1 MSFFSHVLLWD
12 SYGKSL
18 DPVLRA
24 GVTFFLKHPGPVTAV
39 YWERDGAHYSDFSLL
54 SQLPKPLR
62 CSCRHSSD
70 QDQNKSFMADKGDY
84 GFTSPDFLSPKL
96 QSFLSRTRVNS
107 LHEGA
112 NNLSLLREGCS
123 KDRFPHSY
131 SSHYLLSL
139 PQGAQRNWTYLRQI
153 SLLLQD
159 RVRKGEQTCLPLCT
173 VLPTLQHP
181 GHGPSAEAITQY
193 FLVRKE
199 RLIFVLSATVS
210 KCGNPIAGRTS
221 SLEE

>member
-1 MSFFSHVLLWD
+1 MDLGLPGRRPVFLQHVLLFSCFTLRLLWQITGTCTQSWCD
-12 SYGKSL
+12 ILSQASRPSDGSVLGK
-18 DPVLRA
+18 R
-24 GVTFFLKHPGPVTAV
+24 
-39 YWERDGAHYSDFSLL
+39 WCSLL
-54 SQLPKPLR
+54 RLLPLKPAPKALR

-70 QDQNKSFMADKGDY
+70 QDQNKSFMADKGDH

-139 PQGAQRNWTYLRQI
+139 PQGAQRN
-153 SLLLQD
+153 
-159 RVRKGEQTCLPLCT
+159 
-173 VLPTLQHP
+173 
-181 GHGPSAEAITQY
+181 
-193 FLVRKE
+193 
-199 RLIFVLSATVS
+199 
-210 KCGNPIAGRTS
+210 
-221 SLEE
+221 